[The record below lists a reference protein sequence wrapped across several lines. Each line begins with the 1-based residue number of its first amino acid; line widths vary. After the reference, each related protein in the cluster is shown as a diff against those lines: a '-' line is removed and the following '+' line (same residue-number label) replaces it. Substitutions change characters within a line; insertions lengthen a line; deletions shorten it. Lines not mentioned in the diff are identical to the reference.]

1 MILMIALGV
10 FGGLLL
16 WYLRAVIGFGLIF
29 LVLLGVFLLGLIIS
43 GSAGFGI
50 GLTGINGL
58 WYPFGEQLALLVAVP
73 VGVMVAVSLFRS
85 FKDKEFQKKPYFT
98 SLGFLFLATLFV
110 GLHVAWMNEN
120 SLAQRCLKGEKSY
133 SGKSFCELVDPRI
146 LAENQ
151 KKKEIARNA
160 EMQADKYL
168 NSAIPEKEN
177 ANDSKINSRDDIQA
191 VASKASSNSS
201 EYTIQ
206 GWSANDN
213 VAKSSG
219 SSRGLYIV
227 FPMDGVGPSQLA
239 AYHENIKTCPDIGV
253 SVDQID
259 FGSFKSQEA
268 CETGVC
274 CAFLLSTPAL
284 RAIKGGNKLNLLF
297 SGIHGTETMSFDLSG
312 SAMALNMAYD
322 FTRKK
327 AAESALR
334 VF

>member
-16 WYLRAVIGFGLIF
+16 WYLRAIIGLGLIF
-29 LVLLGVFLLGLIIS
+29 IVLLGAFLLGLIIS
-43 GSAGFGI
+43 GLAGFGI

-58 WYPFGEQLALLVAVP
+58 WYTLGEQFYLLLSVP
-73 VGVMVAVSLFRS
+73 VGIMTAFSLFKS
-85 FKDKEFQKKPYFT
+85 FKEKEFQKKQYFA
-98 SLGFLFLATLFV
+98 SLGYLFLATLFV
-110 GLHVAWMNEN
+110 GLHFAWVNEN
-120 SLAQRCLKGEKSY
+120 SLAQKCLEGAKRYDGT
-133 SGKSFCELVDPRI
+133 SFCEQVDQRI

-151 KKKEIARNA
+151 RKKEMARNA
-160 EMQADKYL
+160 EMRADYYL
-168 NSAIPEKEN
+168 SNTIPEKEN
-177 ANDSKINSRDDIQA
+177 AVDSEINSREDIQA
-191 VASKASSNSS
+191 GSKSSSS
-201 EYTIQ
+201 LEYTIK

-213 VAKSSG
+213 VATSSG
-219 SSRGLYIV
+219 PSRGLYIV
-227 FPMDGVGPSQLA
+227 FPMDAVGPSQLA

-259 FGSFKSQEA
+259 FGYFNSQEA

-274 CAFLLSTPAL
+274 CAFVLSTPAL
-284 RAIKGGNKLNLLF
+284 RAIKGGQKLNLLF
-297 SGIHGTETMSFDLSG
+297 STIHGTETMSFDLSG

-327 AAESALR
+327 AAESASR